1 MTASVSYFGI
11 RHHGPG
17 SARRL
22 LEALEDLQPQEVLV
36 EGPADL
42 SALLPLL
49 SSPAM
54 MPPVALLAFPTD
66 APERAVFW
74 PFAEF
79 SPEYQAVCWA
89 VRNSVPVRFIDL
101 PVAWTV
107 TREDAEPSDQE
118 ADAETPPELSEEQ
131 QEVPSHSAPADDA
144 EELRRDPIGAL
155 AAAAGYE
162 DGESWWQD
170 VIEENP
176 APGPV
181 FDAVS
186 DAMAA
191 LRIGESGLPRREA
204 AREAHM
210 RLEIA
215 KSRKTADGP
224 LAVVCGAW
232 HVPALKAKHT
242 AKDDRALLKGAPK
255 AKISATWAP
264 WTAPRLAFGSGYG
277 AGVAAPGWCLHLWQT
292 PGEDKTTRWVT
303 RIARALRAQGQ
314 VVSTASLIETERL
327 AVSLASIRGR
337 PQPGYEEL
345 RDAAVSCLCFG
356 NSLIWATIAD
366 ELLIGSETGT
376 IPDDV
381 PMAPLLEDLQRQ
393 QKKARLKPE
402 ALEKELSLDLRSDSG
417 LFRSTLLHRLSALG
431 VFWGKPLD
439 PGRSRGTFRER
450 WMLRWEPEYAVQL
463 VENLIYG
470 ATIEQAADGRIRSQ
484 LKDCH
489 TLGPLADLVYSA
501 MTAQLNNA
509 AKEGVDLLGERAGQT
524 SDCSELL
531 SSLPALADLLRYGA
545 AREIDTQQLGGLF
558 DRITTQSS
566 LALPY
571 AVRGLDKEASEA
583 LRGQIQGADSAV
595 KLLED
600 RPELHQTWQNAL
612 QSIVSE
618 PQANRLLSGLA
629 ARLLYEADLLSS
641 EAAVD
646 LLARMLSPGTDVHD
660 AAAFFAGFLE
670 GAGQRLL
677 YDDGLRECVDGWLV
691 QLEEE
696 AFTEYLPLFRRVF
709 SHMDKTERQRLMDAL
724 FGGARGTGS
733 LVVAAPDAETRW
745 PKHLDML
752 TALLTGENHG

>member
-1 MTASVSYFGI
+1 MSAAVSYFGI

-22 LEALEDLQPQEVLV
+22 LEALDDLQPAEVLV

-42 SALLPLL
+42 SDLLPLL
-49 SSPAM
+49 ASPSM
-54 MPPVALLAFPTD
+54 QPPVALLAYPKD
-66 APERAVFW
+66 MPERAVFW

-89 VRNSVPVRFIDL
+89 VRNGVPVRFIDL
-101 PVAWTV
+101 PVSWSV
-107 TREDAEPSDQE
+107 TGEKTEDPDVAPEGESAADEAISEDDPEDLQAEDGDQ
-118 ADAETPPELSEEQ
+118 A
-131 QEVPSHSAPADDA
+131 
-144 EELRRDPIGAL
+144 LRRDPIGAL
-155 AAAAGYE
+155 AETAGYE

-181 FDAVS
+181 FEAVS
-186 DAMAA
+186 DAMSA
-191 LRIGESGLPRREA
+191 LRERETDLPKREA

-210 RLEIA
+210 RLEIGKSA
-215 KSRKTADGP
+215 KAAGGAI
-224 LAVVCGAW
+224 AVVCGAW

-255 AKISATWAP
+255 TRISATWAP

-292 PGEDKTTRWVT
+292 PDDEKTTRWVA

-314 VVSTASLIETERL
+314 IVSTASLIETERL
-327 AVSLASIRGR
+327 AVTLASVRQR

-345 RDAAVSCLCFG
+345 RDAAISCLCFG
-356 NSLIWATIAD
+356 NALIWATISS
-366 ELLIGSETGT
+366 ELLIGSETGA

-402 ALEKELSLDLRSDSG
+402 ALEKELSLDLRSESG
-417 LFRSTLLHRLSALG
+417 LFRSTLLHRLSVLK
-431 VFWGKPLD
+431 VDWGKPLD

-450 WMLRWEPEYAVQL
+450 WMLRWEPEYAVEL
-463 VENLIYG
+463 VENLVFG
-470 ATIEQAADGRIRSQ
+470 ATIEQAANGRIRSELQ
-484 LKDCH
+484 SCH
-489 TLGPLADLVYSA
+489 ALGPLADLVYGA
-501 MTAQLNNA
+501 MTAQLNDA
-509 AKEGVDLLGERAGQT
+509 AAEGVNLLGERAGQT
-524 SDCSELL
+524 SDCGELL
-531 SSLPALADLLRYGA
+531 TSLPALADILRYGA
-545 AREIDTQQLGGLF
+545 AREIDTVQLGSLF
-558 DRITTQSS
+558 ERIAAQAS

-571 AVRGLDKEASEA
+571 AVRGLDKDASEA
-583 LRGQIQGADSAV
+583 MRSQIQSADGAV

-600 RPELHQTWQNAL
+600 RPDLLKTWQDAL
-612 QSIVSE
+612 KSIVSE

-629 ARLLYEADLLSS
+629 ARLLYEADVMRPDEAVELLT
-641 EAAVD
+641 
-646 LLARMLSPGTDVHD
+646 RMLSPGTEVSD

-677 YDDGLRECVDGWLV
+677 YDEGLRGCVDDWLV
-691 QLEEE
+691 SLEEE

-709 SHMDKTERQRLMDAL
+709 SQMDKAERKRLMDAL
-724 FGGARGTGS
+724 FDTMRSGGTH
-733 LVVAAPDAETRW
+733 LIAAPDAETRW
-745 PKHLDML
+745 PRHLDIL
-752 TALLTGENHG
+752 TGILAGENHG